1 MKIPARRTI
10 LHVDMDAFFA
20 SVEQRDHPEW
30 KGKPVI
36 VGSGPHERGVVSTCS
51 YEARKFGVH
60 SAMPS
65 RTAYVKC
72 PNGIFVPPRME
83 RYQEVSAQAFEV
95 FEHYSPYVEAV
106 SVDEAFIDITG
117 SIHLFG
123 SAEKLGEALRAE
135 VKRVCG
141 VTCSVG
147 IAANRL
153 MAKIGSERHK
163 PDGLTMMPTDPQE
176 VAQLLADEPIGI
188 LWGVGPSTIE
198 ALKPYGIKTCGDLQ
212 RLSTAPGRN
221 LVENPK
227 LFELAFGRSE
237 DKVYWEP
244 EEGKSVSRE
253 YTFDEDEADRERVR
267 ERLLKLVE
275 EVGRRFRKERRWAS
289 TIRIKVRDMYF
300 KTFTRQMALSSPVRD
315 DIAFR
320 KAALKLF
327 EASFPSPL
335 ISPVRLIGFGVA
347 NFVTS
352 PGDGG
357 QMRLWADKDDETR
370 EKRERLSET
379 IDALKS
385 RYTLESP

>member
-1 MKIPARRTI
+1 MI

-72 PNGIFVPPRME
+72 PTGIFVHPRME

-95 FEHYSPYVEAV
+95 FGHYSPYVEAV
-106 SVDEAFIDITG
+106 SIDEAFIDITG

-123 SAEKLGEALRAE
+123 SAEKLGNSLREE
-135 VKRVCG
+135 VRRVCG

-153 MAKIGSERHK
+153 LAKVGSEQHK
-163 PDGLTMMPTDPQE
+163 PNGLTMMPTDPQE
-176 VAQLLADEPIGI
+176 VARWLADKPIGI

-198 ALKPYGIKTCGDLQ
+198 ALRPYGIKTCGDLQ
-212 RLSTAPGRN
+212 RLSTSPGKN
-221 LVENPK
+221 LVENEQ

-237 DKVYWEP
+237 AKVYWEP
-244 EEGKSVSRE
+244 AEGKSVSRE
-253 YTFDEDEADRERVR
+253 YTFEEDEADRERVR
-267 ERLLKLVE
+267 ARLLALVE
-275 EVGRRFRKERRWAS
+275 EVGRRFRKERKWAN
-289 TIRIKVRDMYF
+289 TVRIKVRDMYF
-300 KTFTRQMALSSPVRD
+300 KTFTRQMSLASPVRD
-315 DIAFR
+315 DIALR
-320 KAALKLF
+320 RAALKLF
-327 EASFPSPL
+327 EESFPSPL
-335 ISPVRLIGFGVA
+335 ISPIRLIGFGVA
-347 NFVTS
+347 NFVNS
-352 PGDGG
+352 PKDGG
-357 QMRLWADKDDETR
+357 QMSLFADEEELER
-370 EKRERLSET
+370 EKREKLSET
-379 IDALKS
+379 LDALKS
-385 RYTLESP
+385 KFAL